1 MRVSVSPPAMALA
14 DDHDEYAKLVRGMN
28 PPRVVIDNEASDDAT
43 VVRVDSV
50 NSHGTLLAVVQVIA
64 DLNLVIRKAYFSCDG
79 NWFMDGESWRY
90 EFYPFRLA
98 KISAVSNKVFFFGF
112 PLISAVFNVT
122 DRDGNKVLDEP
133 TISYIQT
140 TLEAEDRYY
149 PEVRN
154 TVGIVP
160 SEEYTSIELTGTD
173 RPGLLSEVC
182 AVLAG
187 MQCAVR
193 SAELWTHN
201 TRVAAVVQ
209 VTDAAN
215 TPSGGGAIEDDARI
229 ADISQRLGNLLRGQS
244 GVRAAEAAESLTHK
258 ERRLHQMMFEDRDY
272 GVGAARPD
280 PRTEVSVTHCA
291 DRGYTVVVV
300 RCRDRPK
307 LLFDTVCTITDMQ
320 YVVHHGT
327 VSTEHGDGAYQ
338 EYYIRHVDGHPV
350 SSEAERRRVVECLE
364 AAVERRTAD
373 GLQLEV
379 RTDDRAGLLSD
390 ITRIFRENGLT
401 IRRAEISSEGGEAV
415 DTFYLSDPQGHPVEP
430 KTIEV
435 IRAQIGEATLR
446 VKNNPFVDDGGSASD
461 VAAGSTA
468 FIFGNLFKFYRP
480 FQNLGLIKLY

>member
-1 MRVSVSPPAMALA
+1 MALA

-43 VVRVDSV
+43 VIRVDSV

-64 DLNLVIRKAYFSCDG
+64 DLNLVIRKAYFSSDG
-79 NWFMDGESWRY
+79 SWFMD
-90 EFYPFRLA
+90 
-98 KISAVSNKVFFFGF
+98 
-112 PLISAVFNVT
+112 VFNVT
-122 DRDGNKVLDEP
+122 DRDGNKVLDTP

-140 TLEAEDRYY
+140 VIQSKIWCPDDGVFHCDEEFLRIQFVVCMQTLEAEDCYY

-209 VTDAAN
+209 VTDAAKAA
-215 TPSGGGAIEDDARI
+215 GGAIEDKARI
-229 ADISQRLGNLLRGQS
+229 ADISRRLDNLLRGQN
-244 GVRAAEAAESLTHK
+244 GVRAAAAASLTHK

-272 GVGAARPD
+272 GAAGRPD

-291 DRGYTVVVV
+291 ERGYTVVVV

-327 VSTEHGDGAYQ
+327 VSSEPGGGAYQ

-350 SSEAERRRVVECLE
+350 SSEAERRRVVQCLE

-373 GLQLEV
+373 GLELEV

-390 ITRIFRENGLT
+390 VTRIFRENGLT
-401 IRRAEISSEGGEAV
+401 IRRAEISSEDGEAV
-415 DTFYLSDPQGHPVEP
+415 DTFYLSDPQGHPVEA
-430 KTIEV
+430 KTIEA
-435 IRAQIGEATLR
+435 IRAQIGEAALR
-446 VKNNPFVDDGGSASD
+446 VKNNPLADDGGSSSE

-468 FIFGNLFKFYRP
+468 FLFGNLFKFYRP
-480 FQNLGLIKLY
+480 FQNFGLIKLY

>member
-79 NWFMDGESWRY
+79 NWFMD
-90 EFYPFRLA
+90 
-98 KISAVSNKVFFFGF
+98 
-112 PLISAVFNVT
+112 VFNVT

>member
-1 MRVSVSPPAMALA
+1 MALA

-43 VVRVDSV
+43 VIRVDSV

-64 DLNLVIRKAYFSCDG
+64 DLNLVIRKAYFSSDG
-79 NWFMDGESWRY
+79 SWFMD
-90 EFYPFRLA
+90 
-98 KISAVSNKVFFFGF
+98 
-112 PLISAVFNVT
+112 VFNVT
-122 DRDGNKVLDEP
+122 DRDGNKVLDTP

-140 TLEAEDRYY
+140 TLEAEDCYY
-149 PEVRN
+149 PEARN

-209 VTDAAN
+209 VTDAAKAA
-215 TPSGGGAIEDDARI
+215 GGAIEDEARI
-229 ADISQRLGNLLRGQS
+229 ADISRRLDNLLRGQNV
-244 GVRAAEAAESLTHK
+244 VRAAAAASLTHK

-272 GVGAARPD
+272 GAAGRPD

-291 DRGYTVVVV
+291 ERGYTVVVV

-327 VSTEHGDGAYQ
+327 VSSEAGGGAYQ

-350 SSEAERRRVVECLE
+350 SSEAERRRVVQCLE

-373 GLQLEV
+373 GLELEV

-390 ITRIFRENGLT
+390 VTRIFRENGLT
-401 IRRAEISSEGGEAV
+401 IRRAEISSEDGEAV
-415 DTFYLSDPQGHPVEP
+415 DTFYLSDPQGHPVEA
-430 KTIEV
+430 KTIEA

-446 VKNNPFVDDGGSASD
+446 VKNNPLADDGGSSSD

-468 FIFGNLFKFYRP
+468 FLFGNLFKFYRP
-480 FQNLGLIKLY
+480 FQNFGLIKLY

>member
-1 MRVSVSPPAMALA
+1 MALA

-43 VVRVDSV
+43 VIRVDSV
-50 NSHGTLLAVVQVIA
+50 NSHGTLLAVVQIIA
-64 DLNLVIRKAYFSCDG
+64 DLNLVIRKAYFSSDG
-79 NWFMDGESWRY
+79 SWFMD
-90 EFYPFRLA
+90 
-98 KISAVSNKVFFFGF
+98 
-112 PLISAVFNVT
+112 VFNVT
-122 DRDGNKVLDEP
+122 DRDGNKVLDTP

-140 TLEAEDRYY
+140 TLEAEDCYY
-149 PEVRN
+149 PEARN

-209 VTDAAN
+209 VTDAAKAA
-215 TPSGGGAIEDDARI
+215 GGAIEDEARI
-229 ADISQRLGNLLRGQS
+229 ADISRRLDNLLRGQN
-244 GVRAAEAAESLTHK
+244 GVRAAAVASLTHK

-272 GVGAARPD
+272 GAAGRPD

-291 DRGYTVVVV
+291 EREYTVVVV

-327 VSTEHGDGAYQ
+327 VSSEPGGGAYQ

-350 SSEAERRRVVECLE
+350 NSEAERRRVVQCLE

-373 GLQLEV
+373 GLELEV

-390 ITRIFRENGLT
+390 VTRIFRENGLT
-401 IRRAEISSEGGEAV
+401 IRRAEISSEDGEAV
-415 DTFYLSDPQGHPVEP
+415 DTFYLSDPQGHPVEA
-430 KTIEV
+430 KTIEA

-446 VKNNPFVDDGGSASD
+446 VKNNPLADDGGSSSD

-468 FIFGNLFKFYRP
+468 FLFGNLFKFYRP